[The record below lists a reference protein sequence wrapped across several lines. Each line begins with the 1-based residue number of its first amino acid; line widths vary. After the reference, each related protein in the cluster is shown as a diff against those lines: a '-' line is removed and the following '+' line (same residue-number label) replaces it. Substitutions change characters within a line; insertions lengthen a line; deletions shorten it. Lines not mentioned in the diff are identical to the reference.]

1 MTFDDEPGRWGDVGV
16 KVLGMLVIDLL
27 EGKQPNMMRQKPA
40 FFGWYEIQDC
50 SLFAMYFLVVSEFKL
65 QICSHALMVRF
76 FPIFPTFEFAR

>member
-1 MTFDDEPGRWGDVGV
+1 MTFDDERGRWGDAGV

-50 SLFAMYFLVVSEFKL
+50 SIFAM
-65 QICSHALMVRF
+65 F
-76 FPIFPTFEFAR
+76 F